1 MNTLTAIKKDI
12 ELGINVKTKLTV
24 DICNSLFLK
33 GYTISQIARATS
45 NSPSAVSRFCSRHKD
60 KIVYDYRN
68 RNNLLIVKSDR
79 IVNQG
84 LDTINNILDNTKDFN
99 KRDLSSLTIT
109 TGILFDKLRI
119 LQGQS
124 TSNISV
130 SVARVNIKDAQD
142 TIQQARVKLDAL
154 LSSNDC

>member
-1 MNTLTAIKKDI
+1 MNTLELVKKDI
-12 ELGINVKTKLTV
+12 ESGINVRTKLSI

-33 GYTISQIARATS
+33 GYTISQIARVTGNTPA
-45 NSPSAVSRFCSRHKD
+45 AVSQFVKRNKG
-60 KIVYDYRN
+60 KIVYDYRD

-79 IVNQG
+79 IINQG
-84 LDTINNILDNTKDFN
+84 LDAINNILDNTKDFT

-130 SVARVNIKDAQD
+130 SVAKVNVQAAQD

-154 LSSNDC
+154 LSEGV